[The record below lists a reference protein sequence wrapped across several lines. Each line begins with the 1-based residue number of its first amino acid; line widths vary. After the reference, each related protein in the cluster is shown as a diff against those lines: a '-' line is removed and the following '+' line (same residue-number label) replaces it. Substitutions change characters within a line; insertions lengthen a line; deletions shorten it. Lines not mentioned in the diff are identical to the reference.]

1 MKGYILHKYNVNIDF
16 TIFYSSQCI
25 PQRLRTDHGT
35 ETVLVAAF
43 QILFS
48 YGDLLAHLYGSSMR
62 NQRIENW
69 WLRLRYECA
78 DFWIAY
84 FAALKH
90 DGHFDVGNSYH
101 KRCSQFVFGGIVRNE
116 LILAARLW
124 NHHTVRKNPL
134 WKCSGAPLWVHQN
147 PEKFNGKQCG
157 KPLPLENVLEKAGEL
172 GIELAN
178 LNDPFELN
186 VIGPVFQN
194 FLERHLGVDFSLN
207 RTTMKTAFILL
218 SSETEL
224 ERQYFAGNLGDI
236 ENV

>member
-1 MKGYILHKYNVNIDF
+1 M
-16 TIFYSSQCI
+16 
-25 PQRLRTDHGT
+25 
-35 ETVLVAAF
+35 
-43 QILFS
+43 
-48 YGDLLAHLYGSSMR
+48 
-62 NQRIENW
+62 
-69 WLRLRYECA
+69 
-78 DFWIAY
+78 
-84 FAALKH
+84 
-90 DGHFDVGNSYH
+90 
-101 KRCSQFVFGGIVRNE
+101 
-116 LILAARLW
+116 
-124 NHHTVRKNPL
+124 
-134 WKCSGAPLWVHQN
+134 
-147 PEKFNGKQCG
+147 
-157 KPLPLENVLEKAGEL
+157 EKAGEL